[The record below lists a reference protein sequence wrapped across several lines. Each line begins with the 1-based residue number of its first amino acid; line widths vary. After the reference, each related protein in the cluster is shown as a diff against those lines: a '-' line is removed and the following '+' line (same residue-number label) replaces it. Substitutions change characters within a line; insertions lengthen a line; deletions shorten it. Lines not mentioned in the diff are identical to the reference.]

1 MPNPLRPSKNAVI
14 YSLVDGEPYVGIP
27 PTKPVTVPVR
37 LYARDSVTEAPTI
50 QFGENWR
57 TTQDQGG
64 LLVGSIEGDAQR
76 WYIEYAERHD
86 AYLITK
92 ENERGVGWIAP
103 ADNNEG
109 QVASLTCQLRDV
121 KLNAF
126 SDSRWKSHYG
136 TVLPTLLP
144 VGPVVQVQV
153 PS

>member
-37 LYARDSVTEAPTI
+37 LYARDSVTEAPTFNLEKI
-50 QFGENWR
+50 GER
-57 TTQDQGG
+57 TYLISANGYRTQDQGG

-109 QVASLTCQLRDV
+109 QVIRVGNLIMGPSFPPFYPSVQLFR
-121 KLNAF
+121 F
-126 SDSRWKSHYG
+126 RY
-136 TVLPTLLP
+136 PRE
-144 VGPVVQVQV
+144 
-153 PS
+153 

>member
-37 LYARDSVTEAPTI
+37 LYARDSVTEAPTFNLEKI
-50 QFGENWR
+50 GER
-57 TTQDQGG
+57 TYLISANGYRTQDQGG

-109 QVASLTCQLRDV
+109 QIRVGNLIMGPSFPPFYPSVQLFR
-121 KLNAF
+121 F
-126 SDSRWKSHYG
+126 RY
-136 TVLPTLLP
+136 PRE
-144 VGPVVQVQV
+144 
-153 PS
+153 

>member
-1 MPNPLRPSKNAVI
+1 MPNPLKPSKNAVI

-37 LYARDSVTEAPTI
+37 LYARDSVTEAPT
-50 QFGENWR
+50 FELEKVGER
-57 TTQDQGG
+57 TYLISANGYKTQDQDG
-64 LLVGSIEGDAQR
+64 LLVGSVEGEAQR

-109 QVASLTCQLRDV
+109 QIRIGNLIMGPSFPPFYPSIQLFR
-121 KLNAF
+121 F
-126 SDSRWKSHYG
+126 RY
-136 TVLPTLLP
+136 PP
-144 VGPVVQVQV
+144 E
-153 PS
+153 